1 MPSAPAGVRWIPS
14 GWSQSGLCFASAFQ
28 SSTVI
33 SGYLRAAA
41 RIMSFMLAQL
51 WRSSRSVAQRTCSTP
66 ALRKTAMAS
75 SMFSA

>member
-1 MPSAPAGVRWIPS
+1 MARDGTGFGATPSCTSASLTMAAMPSAPAGVRWIPS

-51 WRSSRSVAQRTCSTP
+51 
-66 ALRKTAMAS
+66 
-75 SMFSA
+75 